1 MNNLDPKGAIGATKT
16 PLHLLPPVAMEA
28 WAWAQKDGADRYKPY
43 NWRSVQ
49 VCATTYISA
58 MMRHLDAFRD
68 GEDRTKDSKVFHL
81 GAIMANCAI
90 LLDAAAAGTLVDD
103 RFKMPERGECLIHRS
118 PEENCPDCGAAH
130 ETAQQIDK
138 LTKALKTAYGL
149 ITRHHEVG
157 VMQEPGCLCP
167 VCHRDGKEPEMD
179 QIIEALRSVER
190 GDK

>member
-1 MNNLDPKGAIGATKT
+1 MKAPLKTGTKFQGGLALATPETTFPILSSRLHGKQIVCRTAKFVAHRRKCQQTKTMNTLDPKGAIGATKT

-28 WAWAQKDGADRYKPY
+28 WAWAQKDGADRYGPY

-118 PEENCPDCGAAH
+118 PDCCDCGG
-130 ETAQQIDK
+130 TSS
-138 LTKALKTAYGL
+138 ALEGGSK
-149 ITRHHEVG
+149 
-157 VMQEPGCLCP
+157 
-167 VCHRDGKEPEMD
+167 
-179 QIIEALRSVER
+179 
-190 GDK
+190 